1 MNYPKRIKRKII
13 KTNVDV
19 INMSQCQQTI
29 MNWVIDKKS
38 KYVSTADTHVIVRS
52 WFNNKYRK
60 IINSSDITTPDGA
73 PIAWAMRFFGFKNQK
88 RLTGPDLMENLIPL
102 LEKEK
107 CKILFFGS
115 TNRVLSKIS
124 NRIEKDNPELEV
136 YFQSPPFRNLTKE
149 EEEDNLRI
157 INNINPHLIFVGLGA
172 PKQDIWIYRNKL
184 KINSVFISVGAAFDF
199 YAKTVPRAPVFM
211 RENSLE
217 WLFRVYK
224 EPRRLFL
231 RYFFSIPLFLIGF
244 TMQLFDVVMRKIIN
258 FIF

>member
-88 RLTGPDLMENLIPL
+88 RLSGPDLRYYFSVQQIEFFQKYLIESKKIILTYRYIFNHPL
-102 LEKEK
+102 LE
-107 CKILFFGS
+107 
-115 TNRVLSKIS
+115 T
-124 NRIEKDNPELEV
+124 
-136 YFQSPPFRNLTKE
+136 
-149 EEEDNLRI
+149 
-157 INNINPHLIFVGLGA
+157 
-172 PKQDIWIYRNKL
+172 
-184 KINSVFISVGAAFDF
+184 
-199 YAKTVPRAPVFM
+199 
-211 RENSLE
+211 
-217 WLFRVYK
+217 
-224 EPRRLFL
+224 
-231 RYFFSIPLFLIGF
+231 
-244 TMQLFDVVMRKIIN
+244 
-258 FIF
+258 

>member
-1 MNYPKRIKRKII
+1 MNYPKRIKKKII

-19 INMSQCQQTI
+19 ISMSQCQETI
-29 MNWVIDKKS
+29 MDWVVNKKS
-38 KYVSTADTHVIVRS
+38 KYISTADTHVIVRS
-52 WFNNKYRK
+52 WINYEYRK

-73 PIAWAMRFFGFKNQK
+73 PIAWALRFFGFKDQK
-88 RLTGPDLMENLIPL
+88 RLTGPDLMENLIPS

-115 TNRVLSKIS
+115 TNIVLSKIS
-124 NRIEKDNPELEV
+124 NRIKKDNPDLKA

-149 EEEDNLRI
+149 EEEDNLRKI
-157 INNINPHLIFVGLGA
+157 KKINPHIIFVGLGA
-172 PKQDIWIYRNKL
+172 PKQDIWIYKNKL

-199 YAKTVPRAPVFM
+199 YAKNVLRAPIFM

-217 WLFRVYK
+217 WLFRIYK

-231 RYFFSIPLFLIGF
+231 RYLFSIPLFLIGF
-244 TMQLFDVVMRKIIN
+244 TMQLFEVVMRKIWN
-258 FIF
+258 LFF